1 MSRRM
6 IPKSRPGWDLSRVL
20 VELMAN
26 GVDTHGPALLGV
38 RGYYRDT
45 MGKPGVN
52 DRGIYDDAMFVYA
65 PSRQD
70 GEALMRSFN
79 ANTDPSRHYK
89 HKVATLLPGVH
100 PYRLGWHKKGQPTGH
115 KALRPATHGEELPV
129 RRDGVK
135 DPWPGVAINIH
146 RGGRTTTSSEGCQ
159 TLPPDQWPEFYAL
172 IERVMKEC
180 GVKIIPYVL
189 IEAQG

>member
-1 MSRRM
+1 MM
-6 IPKSRPGWDLSRVL
+6 LPKSRPQWPVTRVL
-20 VELMAN
+20 DILSAN
-26 GVDTHGPALLGV
+26 GVDVKKPAILAV

-45 MGKPGVN
+45 MGRPGVN
-52 DRGIYDDAMFVYA
+52 DRGIYDDAIFVYA
-65 PSRQD
+65 PF
-70 GEALMRSFN
+70 SFQSYN

-100 PYRLGWHKKGQPTGH
+100 MYRLGWHKKGQPGGH
-115 KALRPATHGEELPV
+115 RALRPATPGEELPV
-129 RRDGVK
+129 RRDGVT

-159 TLPPDQWPEFYAL
+159 TVPPHQYEEFYDHV
-172 IERVMKEC
+172 ERIMATHS
-180 GVKIIPYVL
+180 VKTIPYCL